1 MDCRIDRIEIVSFG
15 KLQNRV
21 IEPKDGLN
29 VLSAPNESG
38 KSTLAAFL
46 RFVFYGFTDGRKKE
60 LFEND
65 KKLYTPW
72 DTPKCEG
79 SVTVTRG
86 DRQYRAYR
94 NVTGNKEICTLTDV
108 STGRQ
113 LPDAG
118 APGLWLF
125 GVGEDVF
132 GRTLFFKQLTLPSG
146 KDGVMAEQL
155 QNIAVSADEQ
165 VGSRKAIDRLTK
177 AKNELK
183 GRAGSGIIPTLEKEM
198 IRLEHSLTEARS
210 EHDEIDT
217 LRTEH
222 QKQQKLLAEN
232 AASRERVQKELQN
245 LERVEAAKKLA
256 QLDAIKAERDNAA
269 TAYENA
275 ASACKGVTQDALQR
289 ASEACTAYGKASIK
303 AEAANEAL
311 QNAPNP
317 EQAQAPSDGKPGK
330 ALLIIGI
337 VSLVLGIALALVLLP
352 VGAALAA
359 VGITFAIVGAVQN
372 GKAKKQAEETARAA
386 VLAAESG
393 RTALQNA
400 HEQAKEQAEACRQAL
415 LAELE
420 ALGIAL
426 GADTMR
432 TIRDLQN
439 ACHEADRLRAA
450 ADSASRAYEIASNGV
465 DFEALRALAQGAAEP
480 TRGRSAVELEQ
491 RFLADQARMVGEK
504 ANQIANRI
512 AAIEGRASD
521 PALLEGKYEAV
532 SRALTVAKHKYDAYE
547 AARAGIEEAADEM
560 KRMVAPRLGEIAGK
574 YFAAA
579 TGGDYHGMEVDTRLA
594 MTFEDKDG
602 IVREIDYLSAGAR
615 DVAYL
620 SLRLALAQL
629 LYGGYGMPFVWD
641 DAFGRLDDVR
651 LTHVLRTLYAA
662 SQKHQTLLLCC
673 TDREETMLAKENLP
687 YTSIYLG

>member
-1 MDCRIDRIEIVSFG
+1 MEIVSFG

-21 IEPKDGLN
+21 IELSSGLN

-46 RFVFYGFTDGRKKE
+46 RFVLYGFTDGRKKE

-94 NVTGNKEICTLTDV
+94 SVTGNKEVCTLTDV
-108 STGRQ
+108 ATGRR
-113 LPDAG
+113 LSDAD

-183 GRAGSGIIPTLEKEM
+183 GRAGSGIIPALEKEM
-198 IRLEHSLTEARS
+198 IRLEHALAEAKN

-222 QKQQKLLAEN
+222 QKQQKLLADN
-232 AASRERVQKELQN
+232 ADSQERVQKELQN
-245 LERVEAAKKLA
+245 LERAEAAKKLA
-256 QLDAIKAERDNAA
+256 QLDAIKAERDTAV

-275 ASACKGVTQDALQR
+275 VSACKGVTQDTLQR
-289 ASEACTAYGKASIK
+289 ANESYTAYEKAVAK

-311 QNAPNP
+311 QNACPP
-317 EQAQAPSDGKPGK
+317 EQTRTSSDRKAGK
-330 ALLIIGI
+330 ALMIIGI
-337 VSLVLGIALALVLLP
+337 AALVLGIALAPVLLP

-359 VGITFAIVGAVQN
+359 VGIAFAVVGAVQN
-372 GKAKKQAEETARAA
+372 GKAKKQAEETAHAA

-400 HEQAKEQAEACRQAL
+400 YEQANAQADACRQAL
-415 LAELE
+415 LKELE
-420 ALGIAL
+420 KLGIAL
-426 GADTMR
+426 DAQTVQS
-432 TIRDLQN
+432 IRALQN
-439 ACHEADRLRAA
+439 ACHEADRLLAS

-465 DFEALRALAQGAAEP
+465 ELDALRFLAKGASEP
-480 TRGRSAVELEQ
+480 LRARSAVELEQ

-521 PALLEGKYEAV
+521 PALLEGKYGAV
-532 SRALTVAKHKYDAYE
+532 SRSLDAAKQKYDAYE

-579 TGGDYHGMEVDTRLA
+579 TGGDYRGMEVDTRLA
-594 MTFEDKDG
+594 MTFRDKDG

-641 DAFGRLDDVR
+641 DAFGRLDDTR
-651 LTHVLRTLYAA
+651 LTHVLCTLYAA
-662 SQKHQTLLLCC
+662 SQTHQTLLLCC
-673 TDREETMLAKENLP
+673 TDREETLLAKENLP
-687 YTSIYLG
+687 YTSINLG

>member
-46 RFVFYGFTDGRKKE
+46 RFVLYGFTDGRKKE

-94 NVTGNKEICTLTDV
+94 SVTGNKEICTLTDV

-198 IRLEHSLTEARS
+198 IRLEHALAEAKNER
-210 EHDEIDT
+210 DEIDT
-217 LRTEH
+217 LRAEH
-222 QKQQKLLAEN
+222 QKQQKLLANN
-232 AASRERVQKELQN
+232 ADSQERVRDELQN
-245 LERVEAAKKLA
+245 LARFEASAKLA
-256 QLDAIKAERDNAA
+256 QLDALRTERDNAKA
-269 TAYENA
+269 AYETA
-275 ASACKGVTQDALQR
+275 KTACKGATPDVLHDLQASYNAYEKAFAKAETAQDAV
-289 ASEACTAYGKASIK
+289 
-303 AEAANEAL
+303 
-311 QNAPNP
+311 QNAPRFDAGETNVKK
-317 EQAQAPSDGKPGK
+317 AGKGLMI
-330 ALLIIGI
+330 AGI
-337 VSLVLGIALALVLLP
+337 VLLVLSIALAVIFLPAGIALAAAGLLCTVLGL
-352 VGAALAA
+352 
-359 VGITFAIVGAVQN
+359 TKN
-372 GKAKKQAEETARAA
+372 SKQAKASQAEQQTMRQAAMDKQNALETAYE
-386 VLAAESG
+386 LAK
-393 RTALQNA
+393 T
-400 HEQAKEQAEACRQAL
+400 QAEACMQTLSEGL
-415 LAELE
+415 LPFDIPLDENTSRA
-420 ALGIAL
+420 IY
-426 GADTMR
+426 
-432 TIRDLQN
+432 DLQN
-439 ACHEADRLRAA
+439 ACHEADRMLAA
-450 ADSASRAYEIASNGV
+450 AESASRAYEIASSGV
-465 DFEALRALAQGAAEP
+465 DMDALRVLAQGAAEP
-480 TRGRSAVELEQ
+480 IRSRSAVEVEQ

-521 PALLEGKYEAV
+521 PALLEGKYGAV
-532 SRALTVAKHKYDAYE
+532 GRSLDAAKQKYDAYE

-579 TGGDYHGMEVDTRLA
+579 TGGDYSGMEVDTRLA

-651 LTHVLRTLYAA
+651 LAHVLRTLYAA

-673 TDREETMLAKENLP
+673 TDREETLLAKENLP
-687 YTSIYLG
+687 YTSIHLG

>member
-29 VLSAPNESG
+29 VLTAPNESG

-46 RFVFYGFTDGRKKE
+46 RFVFYGFTDSRKKE

-72 DTPKCEG
+72 DSPKCEG

-94 NVTGNKEICTLTDV
+94 SVTGNKELCTLTDV
-108 STGRQ
+108 ATGRQ

-118 APGLWLF
+118 APGVRLF
-125 GVGEDVF
+125 GVGEEVF

-165 VGSRKAIDRLTK
+165 VGSRRAIERLTK

-183 GRAGSGIIPTLEKEM
+183 GRAGSGIIPSLEKEL
-198 IRLEHSLTEARS
+198 IRLEHALAEAKTERA
-210 EHDEIDT
+210 EVDT
-217 LRTEH
+217 LRAEH
-222 QKQQKLLAEN
+222 QKQQKLLEDN
-232 AASRERVQKELQN
+232 AVSQERVRGELQN
-245 LERVEAAKKLA
+245 LECAEAAKKLA
-256 QLDAIKAERDNAA
+256 QLDTLGKECDGARF
-269 TAYENA
+269 AYET
-275 ASACKGVTQDALQR
+275 ASAACKGATHAELQ
-289 ASEACTAYGKASIK
+289 ELHELYLLCEKASAK
-303 AEAANEAL
+303 TEAAQEAM
-311 QNAPNP
+311 QKAPVP
-317 EQAQAPSDGKPGK
+317 DTPQKPRGKTGMLFTVAGICLLAAGA
-330 ALLIIGI
+330 ALLF
-337 VSLVLGIALALVLLP
+337 VLLP
-352 VGAALAA
+352 VGIALAA
-359 VGITFAIVGAVQN
+359 LGALFTVFGIIGN
-372 GKAKKQAEETARAA
+372 AKQKRAYDAEKHTAHQA
-386 VLAAESG
+386 
-393 RTALQNA
+393 ALDEQNA
-400 HEQAKEQAEACRQAL
+400 LELIYTQAKAHADELRAS
-415 LAELE
+415 LE
-420 ALGIAL
+420 ARLLPYGVTDYGNAATAIL
-426 GADTMR
+426 S
-432 TIRDLQN
+432 LQN
-439 ACHEADRLRAA
+439 ACREADRLLAA
-450 ADSASRAYEIASNGV
+450 AESASRAYEIASSGV
-465 DFEALRALAQGAAEP
+465 DLDALQALAKGASEPLRARA
-480 TRGRSAVELEQ
+480 AVETEQ

-504 ANQIANRI
+504 ANQLANRI

-521 PALLEGKYEAV
+521 PAVLEGKYGAV
-532 SRALTVAKHKYDAYE
+532 SRALDKARRQYDAYE

-560 KRMVAPRLGEIAGK
+560 KRMVAPRLGEIAGR

-579 TGGDYHGMEVDTRLA
+579 TGGDYGGVQVDTRLA

-620 SLRLALAQL
+620 SLRLALAQM
-629 LYGGYGMPFVWD
+629 LYGGHGMPFVWD
-641 DAFGRLDDVR
+641 DAFGRLDDTR
-651 LTHVLRTLYAA
+651 LKHVLRTLHAA

-673 TDREETMLAKENLP
+673 TDREETLLAKENLP
-687 YTSIYLG
+687 YTSIDLG